1 MAVRTTTVTSAALCR
16 SVATSCTLRA
26 PGTVRRAPISHFGN
40 GRYVLKSRRRPSGKT
55 GDSRVINRR
64 GNGIFRSGK
73 FTCATALGHCSKL
86 ARARM
91 RSMVLWVCEIL
102 EIRSLLSAA
111 AFDLIGVTALRNDP
125 AFAGID
131 GSGVSVAV
139 IDTGLDKS
147 HPLIAPNFLAGADIT
162 TGGSNPTVVSPHGTH
177 VAGIIGSRPDATR
190 GYGGG
195 VAPRVGL
202 IGLNVFT
209 QGTGGDVSA
218 DNRDV
223 EKALQWV
230 LDHRAQYHIVAVNMS
245 LGSGFYTSADQV
257 QGDVYQDEIQRLEA
271 AGVTVV
277 SAAGN
282 SYGIVTDPTSGRQVN
297 VEFPNSAAPG
307 IISTLDI
314 AAVWDANEG
323 DNFIWGGGSVDLS
336 TAADR
341 ITSFSQRPPKP
352 ASGEGNTIF
361 APGAIITSTWP
372 GNQLQRTQGTSQAS
386 PMVAGAVALLQDA
399 AQTFGGR
406 LLSISEVRSI
416 LQSTGDKII
425 DGDDEND
432 AVFIDANNN
441 GRVDTGE
448 ITGLTNTG
456 LNYRRL
462 NVYKAVLKVQQM
474 FGGGGGTPTSDPNG
488 TIANAILG
496 PTLDGSVVAPIRGV
510 LGTDG

>member
-352 ASGEGNTIF
+352 ASGEGNGIF

-372 GNQLQRTQGTSQAS
+372 GNQLQQTQGTSQAA
-386 PMVAGAVALLQDA
+386 PMVSGAVALLQNA

-406 LLSISEVRSI
+406 LLSPGQIRQ
-416 LQSTGDKII
+416 LLLDNGDTIN
-425 DGDDEND
+425 DGDNEDD
-432 AVFIDANNN
+432 AVWVDSNND
-441 GRVDTGE
+441 GQVQSGE
-448 ITGLTNTG
+448 LQTLKNTG
-456 LNYRRL
+456 LNYPRL
-462 NVYKAVLKVQQM
+462 NVYRALRAVRDL
-474 FGGGGGTPTSDPNG
+474 FLGTSSSADPNG
-488 TIANAILG
+488 TIGGAIFG
-496 PTLDGSVVAPIRGV
+496 PTLNGDPVDPIRGT
-510 LGTDG
+510 LGPDG